1 MMRARN
7 WREVLI
13 AVSRAGPA
21 GVIRM
26 ASHATPRPRYPNPS
40 PTTCSGDLV
49 LIVLPSEAWPVPTPP
64 RSARATVP
72 ALRANFDNC
81 YPSAPAPRQP
91 KSAAVA
97 SGWPASPIERVPE
110 LLHVLWLQFLAPAHD
125 AQDLLAL
132 DLALAFAG
140 GRRLRLLA
148 CCLAVEELGH

>member
-64 RSARATVP
+64 ARPAQPFQRFARISIAATQAP
-72 ALRANFDNC
+72 LPFGGAQQAKLGKRGPYKKREAANSN
-81 YPSAPAPRQP
+81 
-91 KSAAVA
+91 
-97 SGWPASPIERVPE
+97 
-110 LLHVLWLQFLAPAHD
+110 
-125 AQDLLAL
+125 
-132 DLALAFAG
+132 
-140 GRRLRLLA
+140 
-148 CCLAVEELGH
+148 